1 VNRSGAT
8 IENLGPPPGAHN
20 QRFLFWRFL
29 EKQPKGCVLLHFE
42 AATTQTQNKLR
53 DLGAAGYISTPSGRA
68 AQDNATG

>member
-1 VNRSGAT
+1 
-8 IENLGPPPGAHN
+8 
-20 QRFLFWRFL
+20 LFWRFL